1 MTFYSVKAKFIENM
15 MDQFYQKLTDGTI
28 ANQKPDGNE
37 IIESMKRAKITV
49 PNTIEWSEMCF
60 CPSPLKHERETV
72 YNHYLTD
79 LETKVVDEYV
89 EFNGESFMEYLV
101 KHS

>member
-15 MDQFYQKLTDGTI
+15 MEQFYQKLTDGTI

-37 IIESMKRAKITV
+37 IIESMKRAKITG

-60 CPSPLKHERETV
+60 CSQPLKHERETV
-72 YNHYLTD
+72 YNHYLAD
-79 LETKVVDEYV
+79 LETKVVEEYV
-89 EFNGESFMEYLV
+89 EFDGELFMEYLV

>member
-15 MDQFYQKLTDGTI
+15 MNQFYQKLTDGTI

-37 IIESMKRAKITV
+37 IIQSMKRAKVTG
-49 PNTIEWSEMCF
+49 PNTIEWSEICF
-60 CPSPLKHERETV
+60 CSQPLKHERETV
-72 YNHYLTD
+72 YNLYLTD
-79 LETKVVDEYV
+79 LETTVVTEYV
-89 EFNGESFMEYLV
+89 EFDGESFMEYLV

>member
-1 MTFYSVKAKFIENM
+1 MTFYSVKAKFIENK

-37 IIESMKRAKITV
+37 IIESMKRAKVTG

-60 CPSPLKHERETV
+60 CSSPLKHERETV

-89 EFNGESFMEYLV
+89 EFDGESFMEYLV

>member
-1 MTFYSVKAKFIENM
+1 MTFYSVKAKFIEKM

-37 IIESMKRAKITV
+37 IIESMKRAKVTG

-60 CPSPLKHERETV
+60 CSPPLKHERETV

-89 EFNGESFMEYLV
+89 EFDGESFMEYLV

>member
-1 MTFYSVKAKFIENM
+1 MTFYTVKAKFIENM

-37 IIESMKRAKITV
+37 IIESMKRAKVTGS
-49 PNTIEWSEMCF
+49 NTIEWSEMCF
-60 CPSPLKHERETV
+60 CSQPLKHERETV
-72 YNHYLTD
+72 YNNYLTD